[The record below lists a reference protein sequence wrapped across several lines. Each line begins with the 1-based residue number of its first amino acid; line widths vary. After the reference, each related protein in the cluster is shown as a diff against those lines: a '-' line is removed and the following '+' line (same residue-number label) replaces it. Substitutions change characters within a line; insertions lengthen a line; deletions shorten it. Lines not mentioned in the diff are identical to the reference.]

1 MNELFP
7 RFFQDTIW
15 NSLCVCEYCVLIHEC
30 LYSGGLIFRM
40 LCALVICGL
49 GLRVGLHLT
58 SCQTISLTA
67 VVSEVCFPPT

>member
-1 MNELFP
+1 M
-7 RFFQDTIW
+7 
-15 NSLCVCEYCVLIHEC
+15 VCAFVNIVCLYMHAC
-30 LYSGGLIFRM
+30 LYSGGLIFGM

-67 VVSEVCFPPT
+67 VVSEVCFPAT